1 MGTCH
6 HNLQTTAVTHAIL
19 ALGRCILKDYI
30 MAKGKNRK
38 KETKKPKKE
47 KPKISAT
54 ANFLA
59 SKQAL
64 GTKK

>member
-1 MGTCH
+1 
-6 HNLQTTAVTHAIL
+6 
-19 ALGRCILKDYI
+19 
-30 MAKGKNRK
+30 MANCKNSK

-59 SKQAL
+59 SKPAI
-64 GTKK
+64 GAKK